1 MIKSLFTRQSIVMV
15 GVALQQQSSLTWLRC
30 SERRWDH
37 HQRDHNHPHH
47 DHNHNCFDHYSH
59 HPPNQSCHHYH
70 YHRCKT
76 MWRTV
81 VSTSGFFSSSL
92 KGAVN
97 IVHSCSGNITN
108 PPAKIT
114 IFEAKQCKTDKC
126 DSDSEP
132 SRRACSSSPG
142 LSWRSWRRRRK
153 ERVNLKVAAVEFF
166 LSFFVRSTICNVLD
180 ETYFASSYTRPTTHR
195 TEKVEF

>member
-1 MIKSLFTRQSIVMV
+1 MIKSLFSRQSIVMV
-15 GVALQQQSSLTWLRC
+15 GAVLQQQSSLTWLRC

-70 YHRCKT
+70 RCKT

-92 KGAVN
+92 KEADN
-97 IVHSCSGNITN
+97 IVLSCSGNISN

-114 IFEAKQCKTDKC
+114 IFDAESAKLTNTMQTR
-126 DSDSEP
+126 SLRGVRAIPHRGTAGGYGGEEG
-132 SRRACSSSPG
+132 RR
-142 LSWRSWRRRRK
+142 
-153 ERVNLKVAAVEFF
+153 E
-166 LSFFVRSTICNVLD
+166 
-180 ETYFASSYTRPTTHR
+180 
-195 TEKVEF
+195 